1 MEKKKPDSVVWTKE
15 NGYDAKFRS
24 YPTSVS
30 APSFDL
36 PDIPKIKNLAAKK
49 MYEVFDRERLELLE
63 KAEKLYDEY
72 NMSIMVWESKISFE
86 PTIGGKYHLYDFNGE
101 KTLSLIAPNEWN
113 KGEYFIGSFVLNHDN
128 KWIEI
133 NKK

>member
-1 MEKKKPDSVVWTKE
+1 MEKKPDAVVWTKE

-49 MYEVFDRERLELLE
+49 MYDVFDRERLDLLE
-63 KAEKLYDEY
+63 KAEKLYGEY

-86 PTIGGKYHLYDFNGE
+86 PIIGGEYHLYDFDGE

-113 KGEYFIGSFVLNHDN
+113 KGKYFIGSFVLNHDN
-128 KWIEI
+128 KWI
-133 NKK
+133 KK